1 VIRKRDRHPDCPSAE
16 LTGCHPVTRETMIV
30 YLREVWLGFL
40 SILVSMGVTLRHLST
55 HAITVQYPKERRS
68 LPLRS
73 LNRHVL
79 TIDLA
84 TGKLKCTACDACA
97 KICPTRCI
105 TILGAGKGKERHPVE
120 FVIDHNLCMYCNLCV
135 EVCPFD
141 AITMW
146 TGNFEIGAFNR
157 TGLVFDQ
164 TALEADKF
172 YPSPETPELVSAAAE
187 KK

>member
-1 VIRKRDRHPDCPSAE
+1 MVA
-16 LTGCHPVTRETMIV
+16 
-30 YLREVWLGFL
+30 YLRDVWAGFL
-40 SILVSMGVTLRHLST
+40 TVLYAMRVTLGHLFT
-55 HAITVQYPKERRS
+55 HAVTVQYPTVRRT
-68 LPLRS
+68 LPMRS

-97 KICPTRCI
+97 KVCPTRCI
-105 TILGAGKGKERHPVE
+105 ALVGAGKGKERHPIE

-135 EVCPFD
+135 EACPFD

-157 TGLVFDQ
+157 RGLLFDQ
-164 TALEADKF
+164 TALQADRF
-172 YPSPETPELVSAAAE
+172 YPTPDTPALIPAPPAPAEAAAPAAG
-187 KK
+187 K